1 MLKRKK
7 KLLPPPQYKKTL
19 EEYRKQ
25 LERKPLGS
33 DIPSGPLSPP
43 PPEYDTP
50 SGEEQ
55 YKKILEEYR
64 KQLGVNRTP
73 LGETKPADEVTPEEE
88 ETLRETMR
96 KQVEE
101 SKYKRGGMVK
111 SKARGCGV
119 AVRGLTKGR
128 MY

>member
-7 KLLPPPQYKKTL
+7 KP
-19 EEYRKQ
+19 
-25 LERKPLGS
+25 
-33 DIPSGPLSPP
+33 ISPP

-55 YKKILEEYR
+55 YKKTLEENR
-64 KQLGVNRTP
+64 KQLGEPKT
-73 LGETKPADEVTPEEE
+73 ADEVTPEEE
-88 ETLRETMR
+88 KTLRETMR

>member
-1 MLKRKK
+1 MIKRKK
-7 KLLPPPQYKKTL
+7 KYDLPVPQ
-19 EEYRKQ
+19 
-25 LERKPLGS
+25 
-33 DIPSGPLSPP
+33 
-43 PPEYDTP
+43 YDTP

-55 YKKILEEYR
+55 YKKILEENA
-64 KQLGVNRTP
+64 KALDK
-73 LGETKPADEVTPEEE
+73 TKSTGDVTSEEE

>member
-7 KLLPPPQYKKTL
+7 K
-19 EEYRKQ
+19 
-25 LERKPLGS
+25 
-33 DIPSGPLSPP
+33 PLSPP

-55 YKKILEEYR
+55 YKKTLEENA
-64 KQLGVNRTP
+64 KALDK
-73 LGETKPADEVTPEEE
+73 TKGTGDVTPEEE

>member
-7 KLLPPPQYKKTL
+7 KPQLPEPQY
-19 EEYRKQ
+19 
-25 LERKPLGS
+25 
-33 DIPSGPLSPP
+33 DV
-43 PPEYDTP
+43 P

-55 YKKILEEYR
+55 YLKTLEENR
-64 KQLGVNRTP
+64 KALSK
-73 LGETKPADEVTPEEE
+73 TKSESDVSPEEE
-88 ETLRETMR
+88 ETLKETMR

>member
-7 KLLPPPQYKKTL
+7 KYSLPV
-19 EEYRKQ
+19 
-25 LERKPLGS
+25 
-33 DIPSGPLSPP
+33 
-43 PPEYDTP
+43 PEYDTP

-55 YKKILEEYR
+55 YQKTLEENR
-64 KQLGVNRTP
+64 KALSK
-73 LGETKPADEVTPEEE
+73 TKSESEVSPAEE